1 MNNTQLKKNISI
13 LYDMELNNYL
23 MTEMISRL
31 DDKINSL
38 GRKKKFA
45 TPKKAR
51 GDKEIVTSCTLI
63 GAIIIAVIAAVGG
76 LIYNFTDPEAGLFDK
91 ILGVVFY
98 PVGWGG
104 VGALI
109 GLVLGLIAGLICY
122 SKEKR
127 EIEKIYEEDCN
138 EHNNAL
144 KKDAVRISNE
154 KREKEILIRQ
164 KESLVKRKNEA
175 AEKLKSFYA
184 ASGIDSK
191 YRNLIPI
198 GYMHEFIRL
207 GIATHLE
214 GADGLYYLVRNEL
227 RADQFQCSI
236 EEISCKL
243 DTVIDKQREIY
254 GVISDMNHRCDYL
267 VEQTKKSIKL
277 SAQNNALLSSAVEQT
292 KITAYNTERIAK
304 ETEFQNYMLM
314 YR

>member
-1 MNNTQLKKNISI
+1 MNYIKYTDILQLKKYILHRKGTIHITVRRKSGVLFGCKRKQPKYFRVIAELFGGNNMNNTQLKKYISI

-31 DDKINSL
+31 DSRIYSL
-38 GRKKKFA
+38 GRKKDIA
-45 TPKKAR
+45 APKKA
-51 GDKEIVTSCTLI
+51 GKDK
-63 GAIIIAVIAAVGG
+63 
-76 LIYNFTDPEAGLFDK
+76 D
-91 ILGVVFY
+91 
-98 PVGWGG
+98 
-104 VGALI
+104 
-109 GLVLGLIAGLICY
+109 
-122 SKEKR
+122 
-127 EIEKIYEEDCN
+127 
-138 EHNNAL
+138 
-144 KKDAVRISNE
+144 
-154 KREKEILIRQ
+154 
-164 KESLVKRKNEA
+164 
-175 AEKLKSFYA
+175 
-184 ASGIDSK
+184 
-191 YRNLIPI
+191 LIPI

-292 KITAYNTERIAK
+292 KIITPGCTGGLFLHLKAPKTRRQSRIRSAAVN
-304 ETEFQNYMLM
+304 FICF
-314 YR
+314 